1 MSAPPAA
8 AAAAVLVK
16 SADLSG
22 EPTVSGYDFN
32 NGVDHDALLA
42 SMISTGARRA
52 RRALRGV
59 APAASIALAPPPRAR
74 APAVASLT
82 AGRRAPLP
90 QASRRQT
97 SAARWRRLTACA
109 SGG

>member
-52 RRALRGV
+52 RCARVLRRRR
-59 APAASIALAPPPRAR
+59 LRLRLRRRRAR
-74 APAVASLT
+74 ARP
-82 AGRRAPLP
+82 
-90 QASRRQT
+90 
-97 SAARWRRLTACA
+97 RWRR
-109 SGG
+109 